1 MPAAPLTPP
10 LSAEDHADGVDGAPL
25 ELVMFG
31 DFECPYCAAAYPI
44 VARVRDRLGDRLLY
58 GFRHFPLRDVHP
70 FAQGAAEAAEAAA
83 AQGAFWPM
91 YDSLYQARGR
101 LSRNDLL
108 AQARDLGLD
117 EKRFATELDDEA
129 HAQRVQRD
137 VDSGEAS
144 GVTGTPGF
152 FANGR
157 FHGGAFDAGSLIE
170 AVEAGRGG

>member
-10 LSAEDHADGVDGAPL
+10 LSAEDNVDGADGAAL

-44 VARVRDRLGDRLLY
+44 VARVRDRLRDRLRY

-101 LSRNDLL
+101 LSRSDLL
-108 AQARDLGLD
+108 AQARELGLD
-117 EKRFATELDDEA
+117 EDRFRAELDDDA

-137 VDSGEAS
+137 VDSGDAS
-144 GVTGTPGF
+144 GVTETPGF
-152 FANGR
+152 FTNGR
-157 FHGGAFDAGSLIE
+157 LHPGAFDAGSLIE
-170 AVEAGRGG
+170 ALESGPAG